1 MESKN
6 KTKMIFLAV
15 VLGVFLLPNVL
26 ALVEL
31 RFPFNTEIDLKRSCF
46 NNGSYCSP
54 IAQCNIT
61 VLQPNSN
68 VMLDNAGMTN
78 NVSFHNITV
87 NQFQNDQLGIHQ
99 ASMVCCD
106 GGACGT
112 DTFEIEITG
121 DGFQA
126 DVFPL
131 EFSILI
137 AGLVLIVVGTT
148 QEKLRFF
155 KHMGG
160 ILVMIMGVVTL
171 YPGYANLNYS
181 TLQGLALGSGSIGL
195 GFYFLIEDSFS
206 RDVQEQSYGQP
217 NQEQNQEFDDGRFHG
232 ND

>member
-1 MESKN
+1 MKIN
-6 KTKMIFLAV
+6 KKFIILAV

-26 ALVEL
+26 AIVEL
-31 RFPFNTEIDLKRSCF
+31 RFPYNTQFDLKRACF
-46 NNGSYCSP
+46 NNGSYCSS

-61 VLQPNSN
+61 VIHPSANIL
-68 VMLDNAGMTN
+68 LDNAPMTN

-87 NQFQNDQLGIHQ
+87 FQDSNNELGIHQ
-99 ASMVCCD
+99 ASMACCD
-106 GGACGT
+106 NGACGT

-121 DGFQA
+121 DGFEA
-126 DVFPL
+126 DIFPL

-148 QEKLRFF
+148 QEKLRLF
-155 KHMGG
+155 KHLGA
-160 ILVMIMGVVTL
+160 ILVMVMGVVTL
-171 YPGYANLNYS
+171 YPGYANINYS

-206 RDVQEQSYGQP
+206 RDEQQEGFAQP
-217 NQEQNQEFDDGRFHG
+217 NQKENKDLEDGRFHD